1 MKAVYAWVGVTRQ
14 AAYQHRQR
22 RFKRE
27 AEEEAIVVQVQKI
40 RQRHPRMGTRKLQQQ
55 LQPWLKAH
63 GLKIG
68 RDGLF
73 ALLRGRGLLLKPLRR
88 RRRTTWPGHWR
99 CCNLLAEATITRPN
113 QAWVSDITYV
123 ETEEGFRYLS
133 LVTDAYS
140 RRIMGYDLSD
150 SLAVEGT
157 IRALRQAI

>member
-22 RFKRE
+22 WSKRE

-68 RDGLF
+68 RDCLF

-133 LVTDAYS
+133 LVTDVYS

-150 SLAVEGT
+150 
-157 IRALRQAI
+157 